1 MIYIYLTPQERDYC
15 PFNKTPIVKY
25 LSDHIRAMMEEPN
38 FSTYIPIL
46 MQSAHNDF
54 GLYGERNVKF
64 AQERELAESDNL
76 LGDCYVL
83 CDGTLRQIRYTYDYI
98 LEEEAKAYEHIK
110 DMDITKLPNT
120 PRGQVI
126 HSALMYY
133 KGLYLEKNEE
143 EVEDKM
149 IDSIKKSREE
159 TAKQINTELDL
170 IIKLVNDKSLGILLH
185 ATIYE
190 GEKATEY
197 YSNDADLNKTGLH
210 FLAEFVNIMH
220 KVKKCTY
227 KNRYVL
233 KFDSG
238 EELEYIPAKDG
249 AQFEYSISK

>member
-1 MIYIYLTPQERDYC
+1 MIYIYLTPQEKDYC

-25 LSDHIRAMMEEPN
+25 LSEHIRAMKEETS
-38 FSTYIPIL
+38 FSTYLPIL
-46 MQSAHNDF
+46 MRSAHEDM
-54 GLYGERNVKF
+54 GLYSERIAKF
-64 AQERELAESDNL
+64 EEYKNQLTCPDN
-76 LGDCYVL
+76 YVL
-83 CDGTLRQIRYTYDYI
+83 CDGTLRQIRDTYDSI
-98 LEEEAKAYEHIK
+98 MEEEAKAYERIK

-120 PRGQVI
+120 PQGQVI
-126 HSALMYY
+126 HSALIYY

-159 TAKQINTELDL
+159 AAEQIDTELDL
-170 IIKLVNDKSLGILLH
+170 IMKLVTNKSLGILLH

-197 YSNDADLNKTGLH
+197 YSSDADLNETGLH

>member
-15 PFNKTPIVKY
+15 PFNKTPIIKY
-25 LSDHIRAMMEEPN
+25 LSGHIRAMKEEPN
-38 FSTYIPIL
+38 FSTYLPIL
-46 MQSAHNDF
+46 TGSANERDL

-64 AQERELAESDNL
+64 AKEFELHTHSDN
-76 LGDCYVL
+76 YVL
-83 CDGTLRQIRYTYDYI
+83 CDGTFESITLTYDYI
-98 LEEEAKAYEHIK
+98 MQKEAEAYERIK

-120 PRGQVI
+120 PQGQVI

-133 KGLYLEKNEE
+133 KGLYLEKNED

-149 IDSIKKSREE
+149 IDSIKKAREE
-159 TAKQINTELDL
+159 AAGQKKINTELDL
-170 IIKLVNDKSLGILLH
+170 IVKLVNDKSLGILLH
-185 ATIYE
+185 ATIYD
-190 GEKATEY
+190 GEKAIEY
-197 YSNDADLNKTGLH
+197 YSSDADLSETGLH